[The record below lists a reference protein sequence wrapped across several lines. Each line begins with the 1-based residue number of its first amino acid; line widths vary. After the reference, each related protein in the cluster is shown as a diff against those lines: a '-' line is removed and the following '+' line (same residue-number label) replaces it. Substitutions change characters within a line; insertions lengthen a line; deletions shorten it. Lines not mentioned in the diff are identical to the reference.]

1 MVIELYGIDLLTQIQ
16 SAYQNRYQLALER
29 GYQLEGDRFFWVE
42 DELH

>member
-29 GYQLEGDRFFWVE
+29 GYQQEGQSV
-42 DELH
+42 LLAL